1 MGNNNRNS
9 NVDNQRTEII
19 TKFKEM
25 KKILITENQVKSQ
38 SDAILWHLK
47 RYGNITSYEAI
58 KEYGATRLAAIIC
71 NHRKNGYEI
80 ESIPIHRKTRFGRTV
95 TLSKYVYNEPN
106 KEMNLFKSCETS
118 ISTKPYTIGGYD
130 IY

>member
-1 MGNNNRNS
+1 
-9 NVDNQRTEII
+9 
-19 TKFKEM
+19 M

-71 NHRKNGYEI
+71 KHRKNGYEI
-80 ESIPIHRKTRFGRTV
+80 DSIPINRKTRFGRNV
-95 TLSKYVYNEPN
+95 TLAKYVYNEPH
-106 KEMNLFKSCETS
+106 KQMNLYNSCDVPKSNR
-118 ISTKPYTIGGYD
+118 PYTLGSYD
-130 IY
+130 TY